1 MRVACIAK
9 LDIPKLDI
17 AEYKPGRGKTCPYRT
32 LAFREGRYLMD
43 DTATGEAAMGE
54 AAMGD
59 DSIKQQVKQQFGA
72 HAGAY
77 ATSRVHAQGASLGR
91 LVELV
96 NPQPAWRVL
105 DVATAAG
112 HTAFAFAPHVAQVV
126 ATDITPE
133 MLPVA
138 AKLAAEKSIANV
150 TLEIADAEAL
160 PFGDGEFDL
169 VTCRIAPH
177 HFPHPARFVAE
188 AARVLRPGGLLAVVD
203 NVTPGGSDP
212 EAAAAGDYVN
222 AVEKLRDPS
231 HHRALS
237 LAEWR
242 ETFTAAGF
250 TLLHVEVAPKAIEF
264 IPWAERMG
272 ATPETVAELRR
283 RLVEAPPAAAAYFA
297 VAPMGSDLQFYLEEA
312 ILVGRKA

>member
-1 MRVACIAK
+1 
-9 LDIPKLDI
+9 
-17 AEYKPGRGKTCPYRT
+17 
-32 LAFREGRYLMD
+32 MD
-43 DTATGEAAMGE
+43 DNATG
-54 AAMGD
+54 D
-59 DSIKQQVKQQFGA
+59 SSIKQQVKQQFGA

-77 ATSRVHAQGASLGR
+77 ATSRVHAQGASLSR

-112 HTAFAFAPHVAQVV
+112 HTAFAFAPHVAHVV
-126 ATDITPE
+126 ATDLTPE

-138 AKLAAEKSIANV
+138 AKLAAEKGISNV
-150 TLEIADAEAL
+150 TLETADAEAL

-177 HFPHPARFVAE
+177 HFPHPERFVAE

-212 EAAAAGDYVN
+212 EAVAAGDYIN
-222 AVEKLRDPS
+222 AFEKLRDPS
-231 HHRALS
+231 HYRALS
-237 LAEWR
+237 VAEWL
-242 ETFTAAGF
+242 ETFAAAGF
-250 TLLHVEVAPKAIEF
+250 AVLHVESAPKAMEF
-264 IPWAERMG
+264 TPWAERMG

-283 RLVEAPPAAAAYFA
+283 RLLEAPPVAAAYFA
-297 VAPMGSDLQFYLEEA
+297 VAPAGGDLQFNLEEA
-312 ILVGRKA
+312 IVVGRKA